1 MGDCLLLSVDMQ
13 RPTILL
19 LLLAASVFGR
29 KFCPGERNGNRCAA
43 GDKAFKCGV
52 FFYNLQGDGNLQFL
66 AELPKALKKTKK
78 EYWPEILGD
87 NITPATFEDNI
98 NCDATTGAKAYNSR
112 CYGMFQNIVDKPLDS
127 CDRNVLVGKAGQTV
141 GDYLCGQ
148 VRRWLKRDSDF
159 QANGRRDIE
168 IRFGYSFCKNDWRL
182 WLPAPPPSPPR
193 SLCAAH
199 RRASSRDRRYIL
211 QHQLLMIY
219 SSKYRI

>member
-1 MGDCLLLSVDMQ
+1 MGDWFLLSVDMH
-13 RPTILL
+13 RPTIL

-98 NCDATTGAKAYNSR
+98 NCDAATGTSSSAHLARLWETTSAAKSGVGSGETATSRPMGNVTLISGSVTHSVRTTG
-112 CYGMFQNIVDKPLDS
+112 
-127 CDRNVLVGKAGQTV
+127 
-141 GDYLCGQ
+141 
-148 VRRWLKRDSDF
+148 
-159 QANGRRDIE
+159 
-168 IRFGYSFCKNDWRL
+168 RL
-182 WLPAPPPSPPR
+182 WLPAPPPSPPASR
-193 SLCAAH
+193 SAAQS
-199 RRASSRDRRYIL
+199 RASSRDATVNPSIRAAECQIL
-211 QHQLLMIY
+211 Y
-219 SSKYRI
+219 SPKYRINQCDVI